1 MFSYSEDLFLTQE
14 TNMKVLL
21 LTLAL
26 AMSANA
32 FSADKKMSTTTKQT
46 MNNMEASQ
54 LDDLIRG
61 EMAAVKTYDTA
72 LEKVK
77 DEKEMMKL
85 KAIREDH
92 VNAVSKLKT
101 FATKDVAEDTKTS
114 GAWGAFASAY
124 TGGAK
129 LFGNDAA
136 LKALTQGE
144 EHGITE
150 YKEAMDDDAIKPELK
165 QMIKTQFL
173 PKQQEHIKTLKTFM

>member
-1 MFSYSEDLFLTQE
+1 MKAFLMTL
-14 TNMKVLL
+14 V
-21 LTLAL
+21 LAL
-26 AMSANA
+26 SANA
-32 FSADKKMSTTTKQT
+32 FSANNKMISATK
-46 MNNMEASQ
+46 NMEPSQ

-77 DEKEMMKL
+77 DEKEMAKL
-85 KAIREDH
+85 KTIREDH
-92 VNAVSKLKT
+92 VNAVAKLKT
-101 FATKDVAEDTKTS
+101 FANKDVAEDTKTS

-144 EHGITE
+144 EHGINE
-150 YKEAMDDDAIKPELK
+150 YKEALDDDMIKPELK